1 MTNRREALALTL
13 SIAAMAALPRAAG
26 AATTAAGTASERLAA
41 LLANFAD
48 EIMRLNPTQATS
60 LGLDNGNYLALKSQL
75 ADAGPSGDAKWARQ
89 VDSMLKRLAAIDR
102 ETLLPAEQIRLDTVK
117 HAANAAVAGTQFSFG
132 GAASGFYGGTSPYVV
147 SQQDGIRTSLPEFL
161 ASQHQINNAAD
172 AEAYLARVAAMARV
186 LDQESARLTRDAARG
201 VVPPNFIAKKALS
214 QLQAYRAAP
223 VDSQGLVR
231 SIAERA
237 EKLSLKGTWQ
247 SRASKLVATLVYPAL
262 DRQITAFTRSTANA
276 TDTAGVHG
284 LPDGEAYY
292 RWALQLGTTTH
303 DSAADLHALGLEQ
316 NQAIQSRMHAI
327 LKSQGMTHGTVGE
340 RVLALT
346 KDPKMLFANT
356 DSGREELIAY
366 CNERVTAIRALLPRM
381 SHLGLSAPLVVKRVP
396 PDIQDGASLGYMNF
410 AALDGSRP
418 AIYYI
423 NLKSTTLWPRY
434 QLSTLTAHEGVPG
447 HAWQGAYLAEHHSE
461 MPLLTAMMGFN
472 AFVEGW
478 ALYAEQLCDEFDL
491 YASDPFSRI
500 GYLQFQQFRA
510 CRLVV
515 DTGIHAMRW
524 TRDQAIRFLVEN
536 TGRGTDAMTSEVDR
550 YCVSPG
556 QACGYKIGHNQIL
569 ELRER
574 AKSALGARFDIAAF
588 NDAIV
593 TTGGVPLPV
602 LTTAID
608 QFIAR
613 SAAQEAA
620 IT

>member
-1 MTNRREALALTL
+1 MTNRRDVLALTL
-13 SIAAMAALPRAAG
+13 ASAALAALPRAVG
-26 AATTAAGTASERLAA
+26 AATTPGTMSERLAA

-48 EIMRLNPTQATS
+48 EVLRLNPTQATS
-60 LGLDNGNYLALKSQL
+60 LGLDSGKYLALKSQL
-75 ADAGPSGDAKWARQ
+75 ADAGPTGDAKWARQ
-89 VDSMLKRLAAIDR
+89 VASMMKRLATIERAA
-102 ETLLPAEQIRLDTVK
+102 LSPAEQIRLDTVK
-117 HAANAAVAGTQFSFG
+117 HAASAGVAGTQFAFG

-161 ASQHQINNAAD
+161 ASQHQINNSAD

-186 LDQESARLTRDAARG
+186 LDQESMRLTRDAAQG
-201 VVPPNFIAKKALS
+201 VIPPNFIAKNVLG
-214 QLQAYRAAP
+214 QLQAYRATAP
-223 VDSQGLVR
+223 DAQGLVR
-231 SIAERA
+231 SIAMRSA
-237 EKLSLKGTWQ
+237 QLGLQGAWQ
-247 SRASKLVATLVYPAL
+247 ERASKLVAASVYPAL
-262 DRQITAFTRSTANA
+262 DRQITAFTRATANA
-276 TDTAGVHG
+276 PDIAGVQR

-292 RWALQLGTTTH
+292 QWALQLGTTTR
-303 DSAADLHALGLEQ
+303 DSAADIHALGLEQ

-327 LKSQGMTHGTVGE
+327 LKTQGMTLGTVGE

-356 DSGREELIAY
+356 DTGRVQLISY
-366 CNERVTAIRALLPRM
+366 CNERVAAIRTLLPKM
-381 SHLGLSAPLVVKRVP
+381 SHLGLNAPLIVKRVP

-410 AALDGSRP
+410 ASLDGARP

-423 NLKSTTLWPRY
+423 NLKSTALWPRY
-434 QLSTLTAHEGVPG
+434 QLATLTAHEGVPG
-447 HAWQGAYLAEHHSE
+447 HAWQGAYLAEHRGE
-461 MPLLTAMMGFN
+461 IPLLSSLTGFN

-478 ALYAEQLCDEFDL
+478 ALYAEQLCDEFGL
-491 YASDPFSRI
+491 YANDPFSQI

-515 DTGIHAMRW
+515 DTGLHAMRW

-556 QACGYKIGHNQIL
+556 QACGYKVGHNQII

-574 AKSALGARFDIAAF
+574 AKSALGARFDVANF

-593 TTGGVPLPV
+593 KTGGVPLPV
-602 LTTAID
+602 LVTAID
-608 QFIAR
+608 QFISQ
-613 SAAQEAA
+613 SA
-620 IT
+620 TS